1 MIPTVNKIKCL
12 VPIEPA
18 MALLKM
24 NAPSVQWNSS
34 EKQVLVLFFLIAFLW
49 WRMDERKTITSK
61 HQLLGCLSGLPFITS
76 SPQLLSRR
84 NCGSGGVGNVCFDL
98 HHLAHVCLFVCTTTT
113 TTTAA
118 VARFDGSA
126 DGDDGAWLLVTVV
139 HFTTGA
145 AEVCE
150 TKPKRQRLRDRDSKQ
165 EHPLG
170 RSPKEAKV

>member
-18 MALLKM
+18 MASLKM

-34 EKQVLVLFFLIAFLW
+34 EKQALELFFLIAFLW

-126 DGDDGAWLLVTVV
+126 DGDDGACDC
-139 HFTTGA
+139 GA
-145 AEVCE
+145 LYNWRRWGERDKAKKTEAER
-150 TKPKRQRLRDRDSKQ
+150 PRQQARASTR
-165 EHPLG
+165 
-170 RSPKEAKV
+170 KES